1 VASTVPPH
9 LKGEMMLQLGFQG
22 IVAVNQLLK
31 FDIATLRH
39 WMNVSI
45 LQG

>member
-1 VASTVPPH
+1 
-9 LKGEMMLQLGFQG
+9 MLQLGFQG